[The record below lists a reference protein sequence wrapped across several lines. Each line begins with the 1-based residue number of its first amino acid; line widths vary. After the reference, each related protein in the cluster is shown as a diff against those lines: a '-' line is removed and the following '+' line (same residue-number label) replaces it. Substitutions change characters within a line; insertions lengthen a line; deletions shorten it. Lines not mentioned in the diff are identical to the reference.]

1 MGCAPEV
8 TETKPSQQEGA
19 AAPRPWRDLALRG
32 ASAVV
37 LIPLALFGIW
47 SGGVVWDVLIGAAM
61 VLLSWE
67 WLRLCGAS
75 VYRWPGILL
84 PFICLGVMLL
94 AAFGPPLGALGLLVA
109 GTLLLLLLQRQG
121 DIWPA
126 AALFYIGLCGFS
138 LILLRGA
145 DWAGLLNTLFMVLIV
160 WASDTGAYLAGR
172 AFGGPKLAPAISP
185 GKTWS
190 GAAGGLVAAILVGA
204 GAAAHGNDL
213 RRTAAPMLP
222 SNATEEQG
230 GKRRC
235 CNGRGLVGTNL
246 EAPWPKEPRAAP
258 HDGAGL
264 LNDCI
269 IVGALLC
276 ACYDFVLCGF
286 LAVCCCF
293 GHCWLRF
300 EACTVLAW
308 C

>member
-32 ASAVV
+32 ASALV

-204 GAAAHGNDL
+204 GAAALLAPGGASRAAAIAAMLGLMSQAGDLLQSAIKRRFGVKDSSSLIPGHGGLFDRL
-213 RRTAAPMLP
+213 DGVMAAAPL
-222 SNATEEQG
+222 ATAFALWA
-230 GKRRC
+230 GK
-235 CNGRGLVGTNL
+235 G
-246 EAPWPKEPRAAP
+246 APLW
-258 HDGAGL
+258 H
-264 LNDCI
+264 
-269 IVGALLC
+269 
-276 ACYDFVLCGF
+276 
-286 LAVCCCF
+286 
-293 GHCWLRF
+293 
-300 EACTVLAW
+300 
-308 C
+308 

>member
-204 GAAAHGNDL
+204 GAAALLAPGGASRAAAIAAMLGLMSQAGDLLQSAIKRRFGVKDSSSLIPGHGGLFDRL
-213 RRTAAPMLP
+213 DGVMAAAPL
-222 SNATEEQG
+222 ATAFALWA
-230 GKRRC
+230 GK
-235 CNGRGLVGTNL
+235 G
-246 EAPWPKEPRAAP
+246 APLW
-258 HDGAGL
+258 H
-264 LNDCI
+264 
-269 IVGALLC
+269 
-276 ACYDFVLCGF
+276 
-286 LAVCCCF
+286 
-293 GHCWLRF
+293 
-300 EACTVLAW
+300 
-308 C
+308 

>member
-204 GAAAHGNDL
+204 GAAALLAPGGASRAAAIAAMLGLMSQAGDLLESAIKRRFGVKDSSSLIPGHGGLFDRL
-213 RRTAAPMLP
+213 DGVMAAAPL
-222 SNATEEQG
+222 ATAFALWA
-230 GKRRC
+230 GK
-235 CNGRGLVGTNL
+235 G
-246 EAPWPKEPRAAP
+246 APLW
-258 HDGAGL
+258 H
-264 LNDCI
+264 
-269 IVGALLC
+269 
-276 ACYDFVLCGF
+276 
-286 LAVCCCF
+286 
-293 GHCWLRF
+293 
-300 EACTVLAW
+300 
-308 C
+308 